1 MCMRLPVH
9 KYTSKSLPAIHS
21 LTHSQNIIKC
31 LFCANCSFNY
41 LNLWENSNLRSG
53 RVLAGKRGSFCRV
66 FWAHARSFPLRSR
79 HRIPAEHGAEDLK
92 RLVEVFLPPP
102 HCCDGNR
109 LSSGHGWERE
119 MGWCRAATTEAP
131 AVQVER
137 RRSKFFFFSEI
148 LEMKSVA
155 FPDRLGHGEGKK
167 GIKDIANVC
176 DRGADILESIIATQ
190 KTAGD
195 LRTGS
200 KV

>member
-21 LTHSQNIIKC
+21 LTHKILLSAYSVPTALLIIWICEKIAIWGQGEYWLVRGEASAGFSEPTPDLSLWGVDTESLQSMEQRTWRDLWRSSC
-31 LFCANCSFNY
+31 L
-41 LNLWENSNLRSG
+41 
-53 RVLAGKRGSFCRV
+53 
-66 FWAHARSFPLRSR
+66 
-79 HRIPAEHGAEDLK
+79 
-92 RLVEVFLPPP
+92 P